1 MKRKNK
7 RFARTE
13 TEMRIAGRNAELA
26 YEATSRKR
34 SDKAGRTR
42 RPEGEGEGVFRLYGT
57 QNQCWQGA
65 ATWLDGE
72 KRQNSRSAWDLPR
85 RMGGVLQTGNDL

>member
-7 RFARTE
+7 RFALTE
-13 TEMRIAGRNAELA
+13 TEKRIAGRNTELA

-42 RPEGEGEGVFRLYGT
+42 RPEGERAFRLYGT
-57 QNQCWQGA
+57 QNQCRQGA

-85 RMGGVLQTGNDL
+85 RMDGVLQTGNDF